1 MLSQRGEGNFLW
13 CDICHKFNHNTRECY
28 KNDDNWSIV
37 DDANPPALP
46 VDDLNLM
53 NNELTIPEE
62 VEDGLVGEI

>member
-1 MLSQRGEGNFLW
+1 MKRRRKYLW
-13 CDICHKFNHNTRECY
+13 CDICHKFNHNTQECY

-37 DDANPPALP
+37 DDANLPALP

-53 NNELTIPEE
+53 NNELKIPEE